1 MAITTN
7 TFTLSSGFARTD
19 CIEQLEDAFAWAGFH
34 GAALSGI
41 VTGISAYTGG
51 GSGTSSDYYDVRPST
66 SSRAV
71 GTANTVS
78 FRVDRSGG
86 SVDRI
91 YVNRPG
97 AGYQD
102 GDTFTLS
109 TADTGGDVAIGITVL
124 VDETSY
130 GSASSFYVKRNTA
143 GATNPFGVLR
153 LPVEASKV
161 YGDSYFAFQM
171 QDDNTLAI
179 YGGSSFMPY
188 EGTNNSFDDKS
199 SGAKTRFAGDEYL
212 DIEAFAT
219 PVTGASMDP
228 NSQFGQNKLNTIIDI
243 CTDNSRDLELTAFK
257 SGEDTNF
264 VVFAYRVPTQ
274 NTSYFTGRNFGCFFL
289 HNFTTSLYDHDYVYC
304 GGMTSIE
311 AQSNSSASIQFVTS
325 IAPFDFS
332 GSSNSIAKR
341 SGLAGFA
348 GHNNSS
354 DANTSYTDSYEAM
367 TYDSEKSA
375 TQDSV
380 FYYRNNALGF
390 SANTQ
395 NASGTKLDDNANYN
409 AVIKGIP
416 VCTKF
421 IPVPYYLPDDFVLIN
436 FDYATPNTLVDQWD
450 TITISGSEVYT
461 VISAS
466 YNQTTRTRG
475 IAFCARTT

>member
-1 MAITTN
+1 M
-7 TFTLSSGFARTD
+7 
-19 CIEQLEDAFAWAGFH
+19 
-34 GAALSGI
+34 SGI

-51 GSGTSSDYYDVRPST
+51 GSGTSSDYYDVRPSA

-86 SVDRI
+86 SVDSI
-91 YVNRPG
+91 IVNRPG

-102 GDTFTLS
+102 GDTFTLAS
-109 TADTGGDVAIGITVL
+109 GDTGGDADISITAL

-130 GSASSFYVKRNTA
+130 GSASSFYLKKNTA
-143 GATNPFGVLR
+143 GSSNPFGVLR

-161 YGDSYFAFQM
+161 YGDSYYAFQM
-171 QDDNTLAI
+171 SDDNTLSI
-179 YGGSSFMPY
+179 FGGSSFMPY

-212 DIEAFAT
+212 DIDAFAT

-228 NSQFGQNKLNTIIDI
+228 NSAFGQNRLEDSMDI
-243 CTDNSRDLELTAFK
+243 CIDNTRDLELTAFK
-257 SGEDTNF
+257 SGIDTDF

-304 GGMTSIE
+304 GGMTTIE
-311 AQSNSSASIQFVTS
+311 AQSSATAALEFKTY
-325 IAPFDFS
+325 IAPYDFS
-332 GSSNSIAKR
+332 GSTNAIAKR
-341 SGLAGFA
+341 SGLAGYA
-348 GHNNSS
+348 GHASSS
-354 DANTSYTDSYEAM
+354 DANFRYTDEYVAM
-367 TYDSEKSA
+367 TYDSEKSEF
-375 TQDSV
+375 TDSV
-380 FYYRNNALGF
+380 FYYRNNTLGF

>member
-1 MAITTN
+1 MAISTE
-7 TFTLSSGFARTD
+7 TFTISSGFARTD
-19 CIEQLEDAFAWAGFH
+19 CIGQLESALAWAGFH
-34 GAALSGI
+34 GDALSGI

-51 GSGTSSDYYDVRPST
+51 GSGTSIDYFDVRPIS
-66 SSRAV
+66 SSRTV

-86 SVDRI
+86 SVDKI
-91 YVNRPG
+91 FVNRPG

-109 TADTGGDVAIGITVL
+109 NTDTGGDANISITAL

-130 GSASSFYVKRNTA
+130 GSASTFYCKDVTTGSN
-143 GATNPFGVLR
+143 NPFGVLR
-153 LPVEASKV
+153 MPVEASKV

-188 EGTNNSFDDKS
+188 VGDNNYYDDKS

-212 DIEAFAT
+212 DIDAFST
-219 PVTGASMDP
+219 PVSGANMDR
-228 NSQFGQNKLNTIIDI
+228 NSAFGQNKLYAGLDI
-243 CTDNSRDLELTAFK
+243 CTDNSRDLDLNVFK
-257 SGEDTNF
+257 SGIDTNF

-311 AQSNSSASIQFVTS
+311 AQSNSSASIQFLTS

-332 GSSNSIAKR
+332 GSSNAIAKR

-354 DANTSYTDSYEAM
+354 DANANFTDTYEAM
-367 TYDSEKSA
+367 TYNSEKSS
-375 TQDSV
+375 TQDNV
-380 FYYRNNALGF
+380 FYYRNNTLGF
-390 SANTQ
+390 SANTG

-416 VCTKF
+416 VCAKF
-421 IPVPYYLPDDFVLIN
+421 IPVPYYLPDDFVFIN